1 MADVLIPPES
11 YLRRLQ
17 AALSAKTRLEL
28 DAIVF
33 ASDVISICYTRLE
46 RLGEPDALA
55 NVGDAVRV
63 GAIADAW
70 TVIDNVH
77 VIRQLFWRSRK
88 GEMGAQTG
96 AWHAATESASLLRNG
111 MDHVANNLNNL
122 VRRTGTPPPALGA
135 LFIQRTTTR
144 PRVAI
149 SCLTL
154 TAGNCTGG
162 TGFNGPVIDTLA
174 IEDGVV
180 IELEAFG
187 HRCSLT
193 AAVASLAPL
202 LTVMAA
208 KVEADVDASIQEQNL
223 LPETEA
229 AARAVVRTETI
240 LVTHLRLGD
249 DGLIVDDVL
258 GPAAK

>member
-1 MADVLIPPES
+1 MLIPPES

-55 NVGDAVRV
+55 DVGDAVRV
-63 GAIADAW
+63 SAIADAW

-88 GEMGAQTG
+88 GEMGPQTA

-111 MDHVANNLNNL
+111 MDHVASNLNNL

-202 LTVMAA
+202 LAGMAA
-208 KVEADVDASIQEQNL
+208 RVEADVDESIRDQNL
-223 LPETEA
+223 SPETEV
-229 AARAVVRTETI
+229 AARAVVQTQTI
-240 LVTHLRLGD
+240 LLTQLRLGD
-249 DGLIVDDVL
+249 DGLIVDEVL
-258 GPAAK
+258 GPAVI